1 MKAVKINNKIITA
14 SIDSHWSLSKTLF
27 CWTDFQPRL
36 FNFCV
41 SFLHKGVF
49 EIWDCS
55 KWMDN
60 WQSPDFSFAL
70 NSWNITSELL
80 NLSKKAGLEK
90 GFLNLKHSDKTCK
103 VSDICADD
111 LQQRQPVHTVTSRD
125 AYLIYFLIFLCFWTG
140 WRPLSLFVD
149 VTSVS
154 TRKSLDYLLT
164 QKLQH
169 SHKFWFTFLL
179 GRHALLQMLINKTS
193 YHESKVHTPI
203 FTAP

>member
-1 MKAVKINNKIITA
+1 MKVLKINNEIITA
-14 SIDSHWSLSKTLF
+14 SIDSHWFLSKTLF

-80 NLSKKAGLEK
+80 NLSKKADLEK

-111 LQQRQPVHTVTSRD
+111 LQQRQPVHTVTSRH
-125 AYLIYFLIFLCFWTG
+125 AYLIYFLMLLNWMKA
-140 WRPLSLFVD
+140 
-149 VTSVS
+149 SVS
-154 TRKSLDYLLT
+154 FRGRDLGVNEKEPRLPSDPEAPAQSQILIHVLAGSSCSVADA
-164 QKLQH
+164 
-169 SHKFWFTFLL
+169 HK
-179 GRHALLQMLINKTS
+179 
-193 YHESKVHTPI
+193 
-203 FTAP
+203 

>member
-41 SFLHKGVF
+41 SFLRKGVF

-80 NLSKKAGLEK
+80 NLSKKADLEK

-140 WRPLSLFVD
+140 WRPALF
-149 VTSVS
+149 
-154 TRKSLDYLLT
+154 
-164 QKLQH
+164 
-169 SHKFWFTFLL
+169 
-179 GRHALLQMLINKTS
+179 
-193 YHESKVHTPI
+193 
-203 FTAP
+203 